1 MNFFRLLY
9 STVLD
14 ALFPI
19 SEAERELFSYS
30 KEKAFEVLPR
40 ASLTPKMI
48 DSTGCETHH
57 RTLGIFAYKDKRVS
71 RLVWNIKYKKSK
83 PATEIAGHALRKV
96 VSALLCP
103 DGVIDAQTNIIIVP
117 MPITK
122 KRRRERGYNQC
133 ELITEEMSRYVNK
146 DIQIAFENKL
156 LVRTHHTSHQKN
168 KDREDRLDLE
178 KDTFQIDQKVLNEIM
193 DKINSLPNDLQKE
206 SQRNIQFIIIDDVI
220 TTGTTIRNAIEAMK
234 KSGLTN
240 VRGLALAH

>member
-1 MNFFRLLY
+1 
-9 STVLD
+9 
-14 ALFPI
+14 
-19 SEAERELFSYS
+19 
-30 KEKAFEVLPR
+30 
-40 ASLTPKMI
+40 
-48 DSTGCETHH
+48 
-57 RTLGIFAYKDKRVS
+57 
-71 RLVWNIKYKKSK
+71 
-83 PATEIAGHALRKV
+83 
-96 VSALLCP
+96 
-103 DGVIDAQTNIIIVP
+103 

-178 KDTFQIDQKVLNEIM
+178 KDTFQIDKKVLNEIM